1 MEKQVSLKQ
10 YNTFGIDVKANLF
23 DIFSTEEELKSQLNN
38 ASEPVLILGGG
49 SNILFTKDF
58 EGTILKNNI
67 QGINA
72 VEETDDYIILKVGA
86 GVTWHTFVL
95 DCVDKGYYGV
105 ENLSLIPGT
114 VGASPIQ
121 NIGAYGVEVKDV
133 ITQVEFLDK
142 ETKSIKSLLNH
153 ECNFGYRDSVFKK
166 ELKGTFVTTYVY
178 FKLTKSANLNTSY
191 GAIENVLN
199 SKNILSPTLK
209 DVSDAVIE
217 IRSSKLPDPN
227 EIGNAGSFFK
237 NPVIDKTL
245 FDSIHQKH
253 PNIPSYPVSDTLVKV
268 PAGWLIEQ
276 AGWKGKTLGNIG
288 VHKNQALV
296 LVNYGDGKGSELMD
310 LAYKIQ
316 SSVKQMFN
324 IDIVPEV
331 NLI

>member
-1 MEKQVSLKQ
+1 M
-10 YNTFGIDVKANLF
+10 
-23 DIFSTEEELKSQLNN
+23 KSQLNN

-133 ITQVEFLDK
+133 ITQVELLDK

-217 IRSSKLPDPN
+217 IRSSKLPDPI
-227 EIGNAGSFFK
+227 EIGNAVSFF
-237 NPVIDKTL
+237 
-245 FDSIHQKH
+245 
-253 PNIPSYPVSDTLVKV
+253 
-268 PAGWLIEQ
+268 
-276 AGWKGKTLGNIG
+276 
-288 VHKNQALV
+288 
-296 LVNYGDGKGSELMD
+296 
-310 LAYKIQ
+310 
-316 SSVKQMFN
+316 
-324 IDIVPEV
+324 
-331 NLI
+331 